1 MPIEKKE
8 KAVYDNKLHAAYQR
22 TQEPEGMTNK
32 NVRDL
37 QKLLQYYYPEVGK
50 GKQFGMYDRETIQ
63 AINSFYEKEYWTTDR
78 RIDKAKEMY
87 GEDYIMKSEMQQMQ
101 EYFAKQDSAKKE
113 YYSKAKR
120 PSAKKEYY
128 SKLAKSKKDSSSKK
142 GPSY

>member
-8 KAVYDNKLHAAYQR
+8 KAVYDDKLHAAYQR

-63 AINSFYEKEYWTTDR
+63 AVNSFYEKEYWTEDR
-78 RIDKAKEMY
+78 MIETAKKKFGPE
-87 GEDYIMKSEMQQMQ
+87 YIMKSEMQQMQ
-101 EYFAKQDSAKKE
+101 EFLD
-113 YYSKAKR
+113 
-120 PSAKKEYY
+120 
-128 SKLAKSKKDSSSKK
+128 KDSSNVGRKISKK
-142 GPSY
+142 VNKSSSY

>member
-32 NVRDL
+32 NVREL

-63 AINSFYEKEYWTTDR
+63 AINSFYEKEYWTQET
-78 RIDKAKEMY
+78 RIETPQAKF

-101 EYFAKQDSAKKE
+101 EYFAKQDS
-113 YYSKAKR
+113 SKQD
-120 PSAKKEYY
+120 SA
-128 SKLAKSKKDSSSKK
+128 KKDSS
-142 GPSY
+142 Y